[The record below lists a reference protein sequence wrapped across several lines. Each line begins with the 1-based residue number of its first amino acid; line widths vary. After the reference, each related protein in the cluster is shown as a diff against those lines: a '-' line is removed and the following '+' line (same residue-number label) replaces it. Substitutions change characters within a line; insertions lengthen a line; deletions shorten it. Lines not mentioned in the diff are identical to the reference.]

1 MILKQRVKIVS
12 YEIFK
17 HCGGGGGAMSQ
28 YLSFSQNVCVCV
40 TKSVG

>member
-17 HCGGGGGAMSQ
+17 HCGGGAMSQ